1 MHRLSDRVRKYTRK
15 DKRNEINTSNMAAEA
30 YARRTAKF
38 NDFKRDGIFRNHNR
52 NVLDTFAPYETVVPM
67 AMPEILIL
75 TPCVRLGRIVP
86 AMILHRT
93 RGDDRR
99 AFV

>member
-38 NDFKRDGIFRNHNR
+38 NDFKRDGIFRNHS
-52 NVLDTFAPYETVVPM
+52 LDRENPVALEIIELRCATGFSGTTVWTESM
-67 AMPEILIL
+67 I
-75 TPCVRLGRIVP
+75 VRERTLGSIDPRHSSR
-86 AMILHRT
+86 M
-93 RGDDRR
+93 
-99 AFV
+99 